1 MGWTSCYTKQRINVC
16 RLLCRTLR
24 NVRKTID
31 FLIKFTSG
39 FQEGEKVGRLK
50 WTRLLT
56 R

>member
-1 MGWTSCYTKQRINVC
+1 MFADYYVE
-16 RLLCRTLR
+16 LY
-24 NVRKTID
+24 VRKTID

-39 FQEGEKVGRLK
+39 FQEGEKVERLK